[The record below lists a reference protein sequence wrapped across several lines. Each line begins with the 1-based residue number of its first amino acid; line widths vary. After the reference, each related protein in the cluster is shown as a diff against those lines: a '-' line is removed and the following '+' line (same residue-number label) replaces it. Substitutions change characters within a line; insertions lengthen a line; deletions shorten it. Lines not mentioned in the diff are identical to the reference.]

1 MPLVSA
7 RAGEGV
13 GAVGGVGA
21 DADAGGF
28 GGEKVR
34 PGRDCGPGR
43 ASVCAEMCRARAI
56 SLLDMFFALGSMMGF
71 ALLCFAM
78 VNLPFSILLAM
89 PVEYRKRGSA

>member
-1 MPLVSA
+1 MSA

-28 GGEKVR
+28 GGERVR

-43 ASVCAEMCRARAI
+43 ASVCAEITSMFEVTGASFGVGAVAADFWALPKSFDKFKSFKLI
-56 SLLDMFFALGSMMGF
+56 VKPSFSVLL
-71 ALLCFAM
+71 
-78 VNLPFSILLAM
+78 
-89 PVEYRKRGSA
+89 